1 MIRRRVRGPR
11 EQAARERLSKEDPM
25 SAWPQA
31 VAASLVV
38 ACASMPAAVAAPG
51 HDRSFWSRIAKNR
64 FEVPAGESADALVL
78 ELSAF
83 LGSPD
88 PELRDDFAYSIAAA
102 WIYRDRRVSEK
113 VLHELLRAWSANLQA
128 GLGGTGS
135 DKLFLRTFSALD
147 LSLLAALDNQH
158 PFLDDAEYADLL
170 SAALGYL
177 AGEKDLRAF
186 DPRHGWMHAT
196 AHTADLLKFLARS
209 PRLRPVDQGRIFEA
223 VAAKLRAAGATF
235 THGENERLAAAV
247 QPLVLRKDFDA
258 AAFAHFLAEVA
269 APGEHLWDQGPLV
282 DPSRYAATQNGKD
295 LLRSLYVALVLN
307 KAAPEAPR
315 ADILKTLE
323 KLGG

>member
-1 MIRRRVRGPR
+1 
-11 EQAARERLSKEDPM
+11 M
-25 SAWPQA
+25 SAWHQA

-38 ACASMPAAVAAPG
+38 ACASIPAAGAAPG
-51 HDRSFWSRIAKNR
+51 HDRSFWSGIARNR

-113 VLHELLRAWSANLQA
+113 VLHELLRAWSANLRV

-135 DKLFLRTFSALD
+135 DTLFLRAFSALD

-158 PFLDDAEYADLL
+158 PFLDGAEYAALL
-170 SAALGYL
+170 SAALAYL

-209 PRLRPVDQGRIFEA
+209 PRLRPADQGRILEA
-223 VAAKLRAAGATF
+223 VAAKLRTAGETF
-235 THGENERLAAAV
+235 SHGENERLAAAV
-247 QPLVLRKDFDA
+247 QSLVLREDFDA
-258 AAFAHFLAEVA
+258 AAFTRFLADVA
-269 APGEHLWDQGPLV
+269 EPGAHLWDNGPLV
-282 DPSRYAATQNGKD
+282 DPARYAATQNAKD
-295 LLRSLYVALVLN
+295 LLRSLYVALVRN
-307 KAAPEAPR
+307 TAAPEPPR
-315 ADILKTLE
+315 AEILKTLE

>member
-1 MIRRRVRGPR
+1 
-11 EQAARERLSKEDPM
+11 M
-25 SAWPQA
+25 SAWHQA

-38 ACASMPAAVAAPG
+38 ACASIPAGGAAPG
-51 HDRSFWSRIAKNR
+51 HDRSFWSGIARNR

-113 VLHELLRAWSANLQA
+113 VLHELLRAWSANLRV

-135 DKLFLRTFSALD
+135 DTLFLRAFSALD

-158 PFLDDAEYADLL
+158 PFLDGAEYAALL
-170 SAALGYL
+170 SAALAYL

-209 PRLRPVDQGRIFEA
+209 PHLRPADQGRILEA
-223 VAAKLRAAGATF
+223 VAAKLRTAGETF
-235 THGENERLAAAV
+235 SHGENERLAAAV
-247 QPLVLRKDFDA
+247 QSLVLREDFDA
-258 AAFAHFLAEVA
+258 AAFTRFLADVA
-269 APGEHLWDQGPLV
+269 EPGVHLWDKGPLV
-282 DPSRYAATQNGKD
+282 DPARYAATQNAKD
-295 LLRSLYVALVLN
+295 LLRSLYVALVRN
-307 KAAPEAPR
+307 TAAPEPPR
-315 ADILKTLE
+315 AEILKTLE

>member
-1 MIRRRVRGPR
+1 
-11 EQAARERLSKEDPM
+11 M
-25 SAWPQA
+25 SARHQA

-38 ACASMPAAVAAPG
+38 LCASIPAAGAAPACACSSDPGSGVPGRG
-51 HDRSFWSRIAKNR
+51 HDRSFWSGIAKNR

-78 ELSAF
+78 ELSAL

-113 VLHELLRAWSANLQA
+113 VLHELLKAWSANLQV
-128 GLGGTGS
+128 GLGGMGS
-135 DKLFLRTFSALD
+135 DTLFLRSFSALD
-147 LSLLAALDNQH
+147 LSILAALDNQH
-158 PFLDDAEYADLL
+158 PFLDDAEY
-170 SAALGYL
+170 SALFSATLAYL

-196 AHTADLLKFLARS
+196 AHTADLLKFLGRS
-209 PRLRPVDQGRIFEA
+209 NHLRPADQGRILGG

-247 QPLVLRKDFDA
+247 QSLVLRQDFDA
-258 AAFAHFLAEVA
+258 AAFARFLAEVA
-269 APGEHLWDQGPLV
+269 APGEHLWDNGPLV
-282 DPSRYAATQNGKD
+282 EPVAYAATQNAKD

-307 KAAPEAPR
+307 KTAPEPPR
-315 ADILKTLE
+315 LDILKTLE

>member
-1 MIRRRVRGPR
+1 
-11 EQAARERLSKEDPM
+11 M
-25 SAWPQA
+25 SAWRKA

-38 ACASMPAAVAAPG
+38 ACASIPAAGAAPG
-51 HDRSFWSRIAKNR
+51 YDRSFWSGIARNR

-113 VLHELLRAWSANLQA
+113 VLHELLRAWSANLRV

-135 DKLFLRTFSALD
+135 DTLFLRAFSALD

-158 PFLDDAEYADLL
+158 PFLDGAEYAALL
-170 SAALGYL
+170 SAALAYL

-186 DPRHGWMHAT
+186 DPRQGWMHAT

-209 PRLRPVDQGRIFEA
+209 PHLRPADQGRILEA
-223 VAAKLRAAGATF
+223 VAAKLRTAGETF
-235 THGENERLAAAV
+235 SHGENERLAAAV
-247 QPLVLRKDFDA
+247 QSLVLREDFDA
-258 AAFAHFLAEVA
+258 AAFTRFLADVA
-269 APGEHLWDQGPLV
+269 EPGVHLWDKGPLV
-282 DPSRYAATQNGKD
+282 DPARYAATQNAKD
-295 LLRSLYVALVLN
+295 LLRSLYVALVRN
-307 KAAPEAPR
+307 TAAPEPPR
-315 ADILKTLE
+315 AEILKTLE